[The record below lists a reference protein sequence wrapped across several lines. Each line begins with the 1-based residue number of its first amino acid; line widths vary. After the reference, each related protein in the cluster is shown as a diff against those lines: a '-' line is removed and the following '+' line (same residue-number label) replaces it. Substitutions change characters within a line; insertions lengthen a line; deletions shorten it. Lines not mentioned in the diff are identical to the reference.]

1 MFLKQEKDNTCVEST
16 HICCKDFLKNDDT
29 IAKGLEIVIKNLK
42 PVDKPTDVSEN
53 EGKLFSF
60 TCVISKES
68 NNSFKLLLFLVSNA
82 IHETNSVST
91 FGEEEA
97 RENTF
102 FNDNQAND
110 IDPHSLHSAFNKPRS
125 DALEVNRK
133 AQILLKATSKIR
145 NNSSDLDGKNLSEVE
160 AKQ

>member
-1 MFLKQEKDNTCVEST
+1 MFVLNM
-16 HICCKDFLKNDDT
+16 ICHW
-29 IAKGLEIVIKNLK
+29 
-42 PVDKPTDVSEN
+42 
-53 EGKLFSF
+53 
-60 TCVISKES
+60 
-68 NNSFKLLLFLVSNA
+68 FLVSNA
-82 IHETNSVST
+82 IQETNSVAT

-145 NNSSDLDGKNLSEVE
+145 NTSSDLGGKKSSKIE